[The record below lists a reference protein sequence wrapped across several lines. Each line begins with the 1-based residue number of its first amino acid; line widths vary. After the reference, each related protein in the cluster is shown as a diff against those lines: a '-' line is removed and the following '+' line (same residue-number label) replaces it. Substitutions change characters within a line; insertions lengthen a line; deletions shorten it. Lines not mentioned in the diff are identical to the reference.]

1 MQYCTNTHLSS
12 CIWGPWAA
20 GGECPRGPP
29 GAACPARRPRR
40 EETAPH
46 SPAVCPGPH
55 AKTPAGRDQSLA
67 LRKTR
72 TETPKRSEN
81 KPPPTHTAATP
92 QTSWGTQAAH
102 LRSRD
107 KKWFLWIHVS
117 LFLCSSLLVDYK
129 QKLCAACK
137 TKMKS
142 KRCIYFLIHT
152 CLVTNRACYSKEKI
166 FCLVTL
172 IKK

>member
-72 TETPKRSEN
+72 TETPRRSEN

-107 KKWFLWIHVS
+107 KNSTFLWIHVS

-142 KRCIYFLIHT
+142 KWCIYFLIHSNDVFT
-152 CLVTNRACYSKEKI
+152 
-166 FCLVTL
+166 F
-172 IKK
+172 

>member
-107 KKWFLWIHVS
+107 KNSHFYEYMFHYFYAFHCLWITNKSCV
-117 LFLCSSLLVDYK
+117 LLE
-129 QKLCAACK
+129 KL
-137 TKMKS
+137 KMKS
-142 KRCIYFLIHT
+142 KRCIYFLIHSNDVFT
-152 CLVTNRACYSKEKI
+152 
-166 FCLVTL
+166 F
-172 IKK
+172 